1 MEIELILYG
10 FGVILQ
16 VWYSESGTDGILL
29 EEYLKLERIPVKL
42 YLHMF
47 SLYGMVKETDGKES
61 RLWTGRKYLDWYGKN
76 MERNRITRGATGTR
90 Y

>member
-16 VWYSESGTDGILL
+16 GWSSGNVPDGILL
-29 EEYLKLERIPVKL
+29 EEYPKIERIPVKQ
-42 YLHMF
+42 YLHIV

-76 MERNRITRGATGTR
+76 MEQNRIIPGVTGMR